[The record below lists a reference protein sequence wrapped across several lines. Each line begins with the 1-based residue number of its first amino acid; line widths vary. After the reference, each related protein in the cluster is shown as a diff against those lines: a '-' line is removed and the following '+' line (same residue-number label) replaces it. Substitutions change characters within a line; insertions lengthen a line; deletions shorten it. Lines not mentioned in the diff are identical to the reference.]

1 MLAIKLRRVG
11 KKNRPFYQII
21 VIEHKVSIQS
31 KYVDKIGHYDPI
43 KKIVVLDKKQALE
56 WMNKGAKPSNAVS
69 KLFKKEGLEHKS
81 IVIKIFKTKSKVELE
96 QEKKE
101 KEAQKAKEDAVKEV
115 EKAKFEAE
123 KAAKDAEKKES
134 AQKES
139 ATPEK
144 SEDKP
149 EQKSEEKTSRQS
161 DDKKPEA
168 K

>member
-1 MLAIKLRRVG
+1 MLSIKLRRVG

-21 VIEHKVSIQS
+21 VIEHKASPQS
-31 KYVDKIGHYDPI
+31 KYVDKLGHYDPI
-43 KKIVVLDKKQALE
+43 KKIIVFDKKLALD

-69 KLFKKEGLEHKS
+69 KLFKKEGLKHKS
-81 IVIKIFKTKSKVELE
+81 IVIKIFKTKSKIELE

-101 KEAQKAKEDAVKEV
+101 KEAQKAREDTVKEA

-139 ATPEK
+139 TTPEK
-144 SEDKP
+144 SE
-149 EQKSEEKTSRQS
+149 EKVPNQP
-161 DDKKPEA
+161 DDKKPKA